1 VVTGRPGYAWAAPG
15 FGDLSKAG
23 LRANGGAG
31 LRGMG
36 IYMATIAE
44 RAAGGSGRAGSGS
57 ERLMMTVGEF
67 LLRRLREAG
76 IADLFGVPG
85 DFNLE
90 LLQQMEDTGSLRW
103 VGTCSELNASYAA
116 DGYARL
122 NGMGALTVT
131 NAVGAL
137 GAINGIAGSY
147 AEHVPVILVAGSIPL
162 RSIER
167 GLGMHHTTGDGT
179 WDRFLG
185 AFAQV
190 TAAQARLTPYNAVTE
205 IDRLILTAWRE
216 KLPVYMELPSDIAYL
231 DIEVPAAPLV
241 LAEPPGD
248 PERLRSCAAA
258 IAGRLLQ
265 ATSPAILVDQ
275 DADRYGAAAEVAA
288 LAQKMRLPVAVTG
301 PAKGVIDETFPHYA
315 GIYNGKASDPRT
327 RDAIE
332 ASDCLLSIGYRPID
346 GTSGDFTASLPAD
359 TIRARGHSADIGD
372 LNYQA
377 VTLKEVL
384 RGVIDAV
391 PEAAS
396 GAAGQPAAAPAAAT
410 HADGSARLTQAAYWE
425 AIQGYLRPG
434 DVLLTDNGT
443 SYAIFGL
450 RLPPGCTV
458 VASVIWGSI
467 GYSVGALLGTLT
479 AAPERRHLLFIGD
492 GSFQETAQELSTM
505 LRHDCKP
512 VIFLINNGGY
522 TIERGYMGKTADYN
536 DIATWAYADLPK
548 VFRADTTARSFVCR
562 TVADLQNA
570 LSAPNDTLVFV
581 ESVMDPHDAPAAV
594 IHSSN
599 NGAELDY
606 GPRGPQHR
614 DNIQLRPSGPP
625 PGKTAPANKHAG
637 GGFDSGSQ

>member
-1 VVTGRPGYAWAAPG
+1 MSTSQSQRMKI
-15 FGDLSKAG
+15 GD
-23 LRANGGAG
+23 
-31 LRGMG
+31 
-36 IYMATIAE
+36 
-44 RAAGGSGRAGSGS
+44 
-57 ERLMMTVGEF
+57 F
-67 LLRRLREAG
+67 LLRRLEEAG
-76 IADLFGVPG
+76 VRHLFGVPG

-90 LLQQMEDTGSLRW
+90 LLQQLEDAGRLKW

-137 GAINGIAGSY
+137 SAINGIAGAF
-147 AEHVPVILVAGSIPL
+147 AEHVPVILIAGSIPL
-162 RSIER
+162 RSVER
-167 GLGMHHTTGDGT
+167 GLGMHHTTADGT

-185 AFAQV
+185 AFAHV
-190 TAAQARLTPYNAVTE
+190 TAGQARLTPHNAVTE

-231 DIEVPAAPLV
+231 DIEVPAAPLIM
-241 LAEPPGD
+241 AEPPSD
-248 PERLRSCAAA
+248 PERLQSCAAA
-258 IAGRLLQ
+258 IAGHLSEAR
-265 ATSPAILVDQ
+265 SPAILVDE
-275 DADRYGAAAEVAA
+275 DVDRYGAAGEVTE
-288 LAQKMRLPVAVTG
+288 LAGKMQLPVAVTG
-301 PAKGVIDETFPHYA
+301 PAKAVIDETFPQYA
-315 GIYNGKASDPRT
+315 GIYNGKASEPLT
-327 RDAIE
+327 RQAIE
-332 ASDCLLSIGYRPID
+332 ESDCLLSIGYRPID

-359 TIRARGHSADIGD
+359 TIRARGHSVDIGGD
-372 LNYQA
+372 NYQA

-384 RGVIDAV
+384 RSVIDAV
-391 PEAAS
+391 PQVTNRPTRQVAAAAAGTEGD
-396 GAAGQPAAAPAAAT
+396 GAAK
-410 HADGSARLTQAAYWE
+410 LTQAAYWQ
-425 AIQGYLRPG
+425 AIQRYLRPG

-443 SYAIFGL
+443 SYAIFGF
-450 RLPPGCTV
+450 RLPPKCTV

-536 DIATWAYADLPK
+536 DVATWAYADLPK
-548 VFRADTTARSFVCR
+548 VFRPDTTARSFVVK
-562 TVADLQNA
+562 TVADLHNA
-570 LSAPNDTLVFV
+570 LSAPNDTLIFV
-581 ESVMDPHDAPAAV
+581 ESVMDPFDAPAAV

-614 DNIQLRPSGPP
+614 ENMQLQ
-625 PGKTAPANKHAG
+625 PAT
-637 GGFDSGSQ
+637 